1 MKNLKFY
8 DLHTHTTFSDGVLI
22 PAESARRAEVIGYS
36 GIAIT
41 DHADDSN
48 FKFIIEK
55 QKEFQL
61 RFNKASDFKVIIGV
75 EFTHVKPV
83 LLEKVI
89 FEARNFGADI
99 VVVHGE
105 TIVEPVKEGTNRAA
119 IEACAD
125 ILAHP
130 GLITEEDAKLAAKN
144 GVALE
149 ITTRKGHSYT
159 NGHVYNL
166 AKRFGANLVL
176 NNDFHAPGDNLSIEM
191 LVEVLKGIGINER
204 DISVIFENNEKIF
217 NRGLGGSK

>member
-55 QKEFQL
+55 QKEFQKS
-61 RFNKASDFKVIIGV
+61 FNKVSDFKVIIGV

-89 FEARNFGADI
+89 PEAKKFGADI

-130 GLITEEDAKLAAKN
+130 GLITEEEVKLAVKN
-144 GVALE
+144 GVSLE

-191 LVEVLKGIGINER
+191 LVKVLKGIGINDEE
-204 DISVIFENNEKIF
+204 IVTIFENNEKIF
-217 NRGLGGSK
+217 NKGLGGLK